1 MNLLIATQNP
11 GKRLEIQ
18 ALLADIPDLRLLI
31 PSEIGIHLD
40 VAENGDTYLEN
51 AAAKAKAFADLSGLL
66 SLADDSGLEVDVLQG
81 QPGVH
86 SARFSPHPGATDADR
101 RALLLEKL
109 AVFPRPWVAR
119 FRCVVALAQPEG
131 QIVFA
136 EGVCPG
142 EIIPQERGQNG
153 FGYDPIFLL
162 SETGR
167 TMAELALVEKNT
179 LSHRARAIHAAQPL
193 LLQWMGRSA

>member
-31 PSEIGIHLD
+31 PSEIGIQLD
-40 VAENGDTYLEN
+40 VEENGDTYLDN
-51 AAAKAKAFADLSGLL
+51 AAAKAKAFAGLSGLL

-86 SARFSPHPGATDADR
+86 SARFSPHPGANDADR

-131 QIVFA
+131 QIVFT

-162 SETGR
+162 SETGC
-167 TMAELALVEKNT
+167 TMAELALVEKNA
-179 LSHRARAIHAAQPL
+179 LSHRARAIHAARPL
-193 LLQWMGRSA
+193 LLQWVGRSA

>member
-1 MNLLIATQNP
+1 MKLLIATNNP

-18 ALLADIPDLRLLI
+18 ALLADIPDLQLLI
-31 PSEIGIHLD
+31 PSEIGFYLD
-40 VAENGDTYLEN
+40 VPEDGDTYLEN
-51 AAAKAKAFADLSGLL
+51 ATAKANAFASRSGLL
-66 SLADDSGLEVDVLQG
+66 SLADDSGLEVEALQG

-109 AVFPRPWVAR
+109 AVHPRPWLAC
-119 FRCVVALAQPEG
+119 FRCVVVLAHSAG
-131 QIVFA
+131 QIAFT

-162 SETGR
+162 TESGR
-167 TMAELALVEKNT
+167 TMAELDLVEKNH
-179 LSHRARAIHAAQPL
+179 LSHRARAIRAAQPL
-193 LLQWMGRSA
+193 ILKWMGISA